1 MVKEVKAMN
10 EIQKKAV
17 KTLLGL
23 MLVVSGLVII
33 GIVFPVIAITDGL
46 QPSMFAGLFGF
57 SIWVGFMWL
66 IPLICPPK
74 NKKKINWD
82 ERDKMI
88 HIRSVL
94 AGYCGLWLYVVSI
107 CMIFWG
113 YIGPEGSI
121 TTNILLLIVFG
132 GLIIFAITSTVAGL
146 FFYGKGGSE
155 HE

>member
-1 MVKEVKAMN
+1 MN
-10 EIQKKAV
+10 EIQDKAV
-17 KTLLGL
+17 KALVLL
-23 MLVVSGLVII
+23 MLTIFGLVIM

-46 QPSMFAGLFGF
+46 KPGVFAGFFGI

-66 IPLICPPK
+66 VPLMCPPK
-74 NKKKINWD
+74 NKKKIRWD

-88 HIRSVL
+88 HVRSVL
-94 AGYCGLWLYVVSI
+94 AGYCAQWLYVVSV

-113 YIGPEGSI
+113 YIGPEGTI
-121 TTNILLLIVFG
+121 TTNILMLIVFG
-132 GLIIFAITSTVAGL
+132 GLIVFAIASTVAGL